1 MYEKV
6 LYNYIA
12 RIHRIARITLSLCVV
27 IRGVSMFEML
37 EYELKVKTAG
47 HIIWNS
53 LHDNIVLCNIQV

>member
-1 MYEKV
+1 MK
-6 LYNYIA
+6 NYIA

-47 HIIWNS
+47 QIIWNS
-53 LHDNIVLCNIQV
+53 FHNNSI